1 MVRKTAK
8 VTMPGSEKDLTQKKR
23 MIEPRVPQCPNNS
36 AFTGK
41 KCTANGRSEKK
52 VPLILRVRYNYISD
66 KD

>member
-41 KCTANGRSEKK
+41 KCTAIGRLEEEK
-52 VPLILRVRYNYISD
+52 NYL
-66 KD
+66 